1 MAQDNQAI
9 TIVYIEDDRA
19 SRILVERVLSS
30 RGYDVHVADNGL
42 DGINLVREKD
52 PQLVLTDINLPDM
65 DGREITTRLRGLSN
79 FTNIPIVAITA
90 NNSPGSRELAL
101 AAGCSG
107 FLTKPIDV
115 GSFPGQVKEFLTGR
129 TETLGIEEKSE
140 HLERH
145 AQILVERLENK
156 IREMEAANKRLRE
169 LDSLKSDF
177 IALVS
182 HELRTPLT
190 LISGYAHLLGEQVK
204 MGREQG
210 SIPVG
215 GLEGLAT
222 GLTSGISR
230 MQEVI
235 AEIIHVSRISSGTL
249 DLSIGP
255 VRLPHLV
262 ESLQRDFA
270 DVCAQRQ
277 LTLHIADMSHMPL
290 IEADG
295 ARLKTAVENVVGN
308 AVKYTP
314 DGGQIVVVGKHLEDA
329 DAIDIIVRDTGI
341 GIPRDEQRNI
351 FEQFYVLGAI
361 AHHSTSKSAFQG
373 GGLGIGLAITRGIV
387 EAHRGRIWVESDG
400 RDPEKL
406 PGSAFHIVLP
416 IKHMKI
422 SGSS

>member
-1 MAQDNQAI
+1 MSQDNQPI

-30 RGYDVHVADNGL
+30 RGYQVHVADNGL
-42 DGINLVREKD
+42 DGINLVREKQ

-65 DGREITTRLRGLSN
+65 DGREITTRLRGLPN

-115 GSFPGQVKEFLTGR
+115 SSFPGQVKEFLTGR
-129 TETLGIEEKSE
+129 TETLHADEKSE

-156 IREMEAANKRLRE
+156 IRELETANRRLRE

-177 IALVS
+177 IVLVS

-204 MGREQG
+204 MSKEQG
-210 SIPVG
+210 SVPVA

-222 GLTSGISR
+222 GLTSGIAR

-235 AEIIHVSRISSGTL
+235 AEIINVSRISSGTL

-255 VRLPHLV
+255 VRVAPLMEGLHK
-262 ESLQRDFA
+262 EFA
-270 DVCAQRQ
+270 DVCAQRH
-277 LTLHIADMSHMPL
+277 LTLHIADMGHLPL

-308 AVKYTP
+308 AIKYTP
-314 DGGQIVVVGKHLEDA
+314 DGGQIVIVGKHLEDVG
-329 DAIDIIVRDTGI
+329 AIDIIVRDTGI
-341 GIPRDEQRNI
+341 GIPREEQRNI
-351 FEQFYVLGAI
+351 FEQFYVLGSI

-373 GGLGIGLAITRGIV
+373 GGLGIGLAITKGII
-387 EAHRGRIWVESDG
+387 EAHRGRVWVESEG
-400 RDPEKL
+400 RDPEHL

-416 IKHMKI
+416 IKHIK
-422 SGSS
+422 